1 MIFTRVIYSSNVY
14 RRMFCPVS
22 VTFTAYN
29 QFHMQINKSIRPG
42 LNTANLW
49 SPPRILAWLILS
61 LLGGAQAALAAST
74 ELDTDMA
81 RLQRGEILTQTIHSE
96 KSGGAARVTAM
107 FHGEV
112 DEVWDVIGYCE
123 NEFIYVRGLELCEL
137 VKPGLEVMHKHHR
150 VNNNWYTPTIDFTFE
165 ASRTSPTHG
174 EFRLLGGNL
183 KVLEGQWKFQPL
195 ADTGKIIVVHEIR
208 IRSRFPAP
216 RWLVRSVLKKDL
228 PDMVACVRGL
238 ARASG
243 DDDRVA
249 IDLARCPGDTTR
261 LAK

>member
-1 MIFTRVIYSSNVY
+1 
-14 RRMFCPVS
+14 MFCPVS
-22 VTFTAYN
+22 ITFTTYN
-29 QFHMQINKSIRPG
+29 LCHMQTHNSTRTG
-42 LNTANLW
+42 LSTASSFSSL
-49 SPPRILAWLILS
+49 RILAWLILT
-61 LLGGAQAALAAST
+61 LLGGAQAALAASP

-112 DEVWDVIGYCE
+112 DDVWNVIGYCE

-183 KVLEGQWKFQPL
+183 KVLEGQWNFQPL
-195 ADTGKIIVVHEIR
+195 ADTGKIIVIHEIR

-216 RWLVRSVLKKDL
+216 RWLVRSVLKNDL

-238 ARASG
+238 AQASG

-249 IDLARCPGDTTR
+249 SDLERCPGDTTR
-261 LAK
+261 LDK

>member
-1 MIFTRVIYSSNVY
+1 
-14 RRMFCPVS
+14 
-22 VTFTAYN
+22 
-29 QFHMQINKSIRPG
+29 MQINKSIRTG
-42 LNTANLW
+42 LNIAN
-49 SPPRILAWLILS
+49 SYSSPRILIWLILS
-61 LLGGAQAALAAST
+61 VLGGAQAALAASS

-112 DEVWDVIGYCE
+112 DDVWSVIGYCE

-137 VKPGLEVMHKHHR
+137 VKPGLKVMRKHHR
-150 VNNNWYTPTIDFTFE
+150 VNNNWYTPTIDFIFV

-174 EFRLLGGNL
+174 EFRLVSGNL

-195 ADTGKIIVVHEIR
+195 ADTGKTIVIHEIR

-216 RWLVRSVLKKDL
+216 RWLVRGVLKNDL

-243 DDDRVA
+243 DDDRIA
-249 IDLARCPGDTTR
+249 SDLGRCPGDTTR
-261 LAK
+261 LGK